1 MAKDS
6 KGKAKAKSR
15 KWAQSQAENVAEYA
29 DKRSSRGVRLTLLGA
44 KEANKSPPPPHNRAM
59 GLFILVS
66 RFMILEF

>member
-29 DKRSSRGVRLTLLGA
+29 DKRSSRGARLTLLGA
-44 KEANKSPPPPHNRAM
+44 KEANKSPPPPAQ
-59 GLFILVS
+59 
-66 RFMILEF
+66 